1 MDPTPDH
8 GQEENYTDPELLRLE
23 GEKIY
28 LWSECLNWNL
38 IVVMGAQLFKV
49 SLRTFR
55 EDYIKGKN

>member
-1 MDPTPDH
+1 MDPNPDQE
-8 GQEENYTDPELLRLE
+8 QEENSTDMDLLRIE

-28 LWSECLNWNL
+28 LSRKCVIFNL
-38 IVVMGAQLFKV
+38 LVEMGAQLFHV